1 MTDAQIIAT
10 VHEGYSKLLRRCEH
24 EQRNQHQADSSAA
37 AEDSIPQGDGS
48 IPEVGGSIP
57 PTMRG
62 VAGKLARWL
71 VHSALKRGSR
81 DNCSAIILLF

>member
-1 MTDAQIIAT
+1 MTDVMTDAQIIAT
-10 VHEGYSKLLRRCEH
+10 VHEGYSKLLRRSEH
-24 EQRNQHQADSSAA
+24 EQRNQHQADSSGA
-37 AEDSIPQGDGS
+37 AEGGGSVPQ
-48 IPEVGGSIP
+48 VGGSIP